1 MRRLCGG
8 RSQPPRT
15 TGCGERACRWGA
27 SPSHAQGSKPGGAPR
42 SGGLVGAVLGRCRSL
57 LPLGG
62 RVCEGILARPYF
74 AARHEVMLHLMRLA
88 THCRDS
94 WVRRLRAPAC
104 MRPPLG
110 DRFLMA
116 CCPRPL
122 ESPPPPYSRTH
133 EAGAFCHESRVLSR
147 RAAAHRC
154 DNHSGCTRA
163 QTPRP
168 VAEELP
174 GVMPPGRTWKE

>member
-1 MRRLCGG
+1 MRRLWGG

-42 SGGLVGAVLGRCRSL
+42 SGGLVGAVPGRCRSL

-62 RVCEGILARPYF
+62 RVCAGLLARPYF

-122 ESPPPPYSRTH
+122 EPPSPPTPVLMTQEPSVTRAASCRGVQQHTGVTTTAAVLGH
-133 EAGAFCHESRVLSR
+133 KPRVLSR
-147 RAAAHRC
+147 KSSQA
-154 DNHSGCTRA
+154 
-163 QTPRP
+163 
-168 VAEELP
+168 
-174 GVMPPGRTWKE
+174 